1 MSWDS
6 LWINANLAT
15 MAEHSDAAYGLI
27 ENAAIAV
34 TAGQITWLG
43 TMEQLAEFDVERV
56 EVHDAHGRWISPG
69 LIDCHSHIIYGGN
82 RAAEFEL
89 RLEGASYDEIARNGG
104 GIIATVKATRAA
116 SEQQLFESAAQR
128 LAYFLAEGVTS
139 MEVKSGYGLNRENEL
154 KMLRVAQRL
163 QDEFPL
169 EISRT
174 FLGAHALPP
183 EYHNGDEYIDMLCQQ
198 LLPEVAQKKLADSVD
213 VFCEGIGFN
222 VAQTQKLLNAASALG
237 LNIKAHVDQLSNLGG
252 AKLAAELGALSLDHL
267 EYLDASG
274 IAAMK
279 RQGTVAVLLPGAFY
293 FLRETR
299 LPPIAQLRHAAV
311 PMAIASDAN
320 PGSSPA
326 HSLLLMLNM
335 ACTLFRLTPEEALAG
350 VTRNAAKAL
359 GWQDRVGQL
368 SVGMQ
373 ADMAVWDIQHPA
385 ELSYNLGKNP
395 CVGCIK
401 SGQVVF

>member
-6 LWINANLAT
+6 IWVNANLAT
-15 MAEHSDAAYGLI
+15 MAENRDEAYGVI

-34 TAGQITWLG
+34 TAGRIAWLG
-43 TMEQLAEFDVERV
+43 SMDQLAEFDAERV
-56 EVHDAHGRWISPG
+56 EVHDVQGRWISPG

-89 RLEGASYDEIARNGG
+89 RLQGASYDEIARNGG
-104 GIIATVKATRAA
+104 GIVATVKATRAA

-128 LAYFLAEGVTS
+128 LGYFMAEGVTS
-139 MEVKSGYGLNRENEL
+139 MEVKSGYGLDRDNEL

-163 QDEFPL
+163 QDEFPI

-183 EYHNGDEYIDMLCQQ
+183 EYSNGDEYIDMLCQQ
-198 LLPEVAQKKLADSVD
+198 LMPEVAQKKLADSVD

-222 VAQTQKLLNAASALG
+222 LAQTQKILNAASALG

-267 EYLDASG
+267 EYLDDDG
-274 IAAMK
+274 IAAMR
-279 RQGTVAVLLPGAFY
+279 RQATVAVLLPGAFY
-293 FLRETR
+293 FLRETQ
-299 LPPIAQLRHAAV
+299 LPPITKLRQAAV
-311 PMAIASDAN
+311 PMAIASDTN

-350 VTRNAAKAL
+350 VTRHAAQAL
-359 GWQDRVGQL
+359 GWQGRVGQL
-368 SVGMQ
+368 AVGMQ
-373 ADMAVWDIQHPA
+373 ADMALWDIQHPA

-401 SGQVVF
+401 SGKIVF